1 MLAATSAAIA
11 LPHGLSGVTFGVGAG
26 GLVDGY
32 VGGELDSMLSRYV
45 CVGPEFALGFGG
57 GRAVYGGG
65 AGRLYLIPGLH
76 DVFQPHLAFGL
87 GAAHAFDE
95 KDTRKVDEAKTRAYA
110 NVAVGC
116 DFDIPGVPISSYVD
130 AGGLF
135 FSGGEAKNDFKVE
148 VGVRFSVGRVRRLEK
163 ERQARIAEAM
173 RLEEERLARAAEEE
187 RVAQKLADVEEANGR
202 GDYHEAI
209 KISKEV
215 LAAHPGH
222 AEAGELLQESERL
235 LAESLR
241 APAPRP
247 RPTPKPEPEVVKRTI
262 PPEAVEAYG
271 RGKAALSGGDIGG
284 AIRILGAVVGEYP
297 TYGAARGKLVDAYLL
312 RGLDFYSRGELTAA
326 LKALRRAL
334 IYDPGN
340 AKVKRYIKRVEGE
353 LK

>member
-1 MLAATSAAIA
+1 ML
-11 LPHGLSGVTFGVGAG
+11 GAF
-26 GLVDGY
+26 LFV
-32 VGGELDSMLSRYV
+32 RQQ
-45 CVGPEFALGFGG
+45 LGF
-57 GRAVYGGG
+57 
-65 AGRLYLIPGLH
+65 
-76 DVFQPHLAFGL
+76 
-87 GAAHAFDE
+87 
-95 KDTRKVDEAKTRAYA
+95 
-110 NVAVGC
+110 
-116 DFDIPGVPISSYVD
+116 
-130 AGGLF
+130 
-135 FSGGEAKNDFKVE
+135 
-148 VGVRFSVGRVRRLEK
+148 
-163 ERQARIAEAM
+163 
-173 RLEEERLARAAEEE
+173 ERLVLLWRRAPRPRAGE
-187 RVAQKLADVEEANGR
+187 RPNGHRAFAHSHQDLRTRTGDRKLAEVEEATSR
-202 GDYHEAI
+202 GEYHEAI

-215 LAAHPGH
+215 LAAYPGH

-247 RPTPKPEPEVVKRTI
+247 RPAPRPEPEVVKRTI

-271 RGKAALSGGDIGG
+271 RVKAALAGGDIGG

>member
-11 LPHGLSGVTFGVGAG
+11 LPQGLSGVTIGVGAG
-26 GLVDGY
+26 GLADGY
-32 VGGELDSMLSRYV
+32 FGGELDSMLSRYV
-45 CVGPEFALGFGG
+45 CIGPEFALGFGD
-57 GRAVYGGG
+57 GRAFYGGG
-65 AGRLYLIPGLH
+65 AARVYLIPDLH

-95 KDTRKVDEAKTRAYA
+95 EDTKVDEGKTGAYV

-116 DFDIPGVPISSYVD
+116 DFDIPRVPVSSYVD

-135 FSGGEAKNDFKVE
+135 FAGGEANSDFKIE
-148 VGVRFSVGRVRRLEK
+148 VGVRFSMGRVRRLEE
-163 ERQARIAEAM
+163 ERQARIVEAM
-173 RLEEERLARAAEEE
+173 RLEEEKLARVAEEE

-247 RPTPKPEPEVVKRTI
+247 KPTPKPEPEVVKRTI

-284 AIRILGAVVGEYP
+284 AIRILGAVVGEHP

-312 RGLDFYSRGELTAA
+312 QGLDFYSRGELTAA